1 MDHPLDARVE
11 RKTNIFDLFSLKGKK
26 AMVTKAADG
35 IGKSSAMAFAEAGA
49 DLALLGDERDS
60 DQLERLAEE
69 LEERFDVKVAVFC
82 CNNLEDEQLDA
93 LREEL
98 LQEMGT
104 IDVAHINTRIQVEA
118 EALVSEE
125 RWKLALHENLDNIF
139 QTGRLVQQLMQEHRG
154 GSIIFTFSAAE
165 SNVEEGADTFCP
177 LPDAA
182 YDSAKTAISQY
193 ARMLAAFSARKGIRV
208 NTLCPKPSWTVE
220 NQVPLGETGL
230 GSQIES
236 LEENEKL
243 QGVLL
248 FLASDASSS
257 ITGAH
262 IPVGGGFF
270 S

>member
-104 IDVAHINTRIQVEA
+104 IGGRGARFGGELEA
-118 EALVSEE
+118 
-125 RWKLALHENLDNIF
+125 
-139 QTGRLVQQLMQEHRG
+139 G
-154 GSIIFTFSAAE
+154 AA
-165 SNVEEGADTFCP
+165 
-177 LPDAA
+177 
-182 YDSAKTAISQY
+182 
-193 ARMLAAFSARKGIRV
+193 
-208 NTLCPKPSWTVE
+208 
-220 NQVPLGETGL
+220 
-230 GSQIES
+230 
-236 LEENEKL
+236 
-243 QGVLL
+243 
-248 FLASDASSS
+248 
-257 ITGAH
+257 
-262 IPVGGGFF
+262 
-270 S
+270 

>member
-98 LQEMGT
+98 PSPQPNRMWRR
-104 IDVAHINTRIQVEA
+104 VRIHSVRCRTPPMTQPKQ
-118 EALVSEE
+118 
-125 RWKLALHENLDNIF
+125 RFRN
-139 QTGRLVQQLMQEHRG
+139 MRG
-154 GSIIFTFSAAE
+154 CWPHFPHVRGS
-165 SNVEEGADTFCP
+165 G
-177 LPDAA
+177 
-182 YDSAKTAISQY
+182 
-193 ARMLAAFSARKGIRV
+193 
-208 NTLCPKPSWTVE
+208 
-220 NQVPLGETGL
+220 
-230 GSQIES
+230 
-236 LEENEKL
+236 
-243 QGVLL
+243 
-248 FLASDASSS
+248 
-257 ITGAH
+257 
-262 IPVGGGFF
+262 
-270 S
+270 

>member
-104 IDVAHINTRIQVEA
+104 IDVAHINTRIQVEE

-125 RWKLALHENLDNIF
+125 SWKLALHENLDNIF

-154 GSIIFTFSAAE
+154 GSII
-165 SNVEEGADTFCP
+165 
-177 LPDAA
+177 
-182 YDSAKTAISQY
+182 Y
-193 ARMLAAFSARKGIRV
+193 R
-208 NTLCPKPSWTVE
+208 
-220 NQVPLGETGL
+220 
-230 GSQIES
+230 
-236 LEENEKL
+236 
-243 QGVLL
+243 
-248 FLASDASSS
+248 
-257 ITGAH
+257 
-262 IPVGGGFF
+262 
-270 S
+270 